1 MLEEWTKAKLL
12 ADRDNRDT
20 KPIPK
25 FDLFSFLKKESLFMH
40 ETGTSMLHK
49 KSSVT
54 VVNCVLVL

>member
-1 MLEEWTKAKLL
+1 MLEEWTKAKLM

-49 KSSVT
+49 KQ
-54 VVNCVLVL
+54 CYCG